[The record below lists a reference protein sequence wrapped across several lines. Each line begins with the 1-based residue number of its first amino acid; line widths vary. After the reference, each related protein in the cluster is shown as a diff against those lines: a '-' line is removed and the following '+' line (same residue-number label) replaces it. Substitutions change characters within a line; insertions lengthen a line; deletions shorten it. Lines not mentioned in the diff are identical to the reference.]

1 MFNFSVSNPINPFST
16 SSSYLYALYSPL
28 LNKSLNSIF
37 NTFSTNSWD
46 VTHCSTICLIKRV
59 SSSDSPLILYM
70 GFRLYLA
77 SIVYLSDSAINIL
90 STCVPI
96 ILHLLDLH
104 SLL

>member
-1 MFNFSVSNPINPFST
+1 MFNFSLSNPMNPFST

-46 VTHCSTICLIKRV
+46 VTHCSTICLMKRV
-59 SSSDSPLILYM
+59 SSSDSTLILYI
-70 GFRLYLA
+70 GLRRYIA
-77 SIVYLSDSAINIL
+77 SIVYLADSAINIL

-96 ILHLLDLH
+96 ILHL
-104 SLL
+104 